1 LKFWTRSSVLILAL
15 SSSLFAQTLTGTIT
29 NRTSGKPAAGDDVVL
44 LALSNGMQEAARTKA
59 DREGRFS
66 FALKDDG
73 GPHLVRAIHEGVTY
87 HKMAPPGTSSVEVD
101 VYDAAKKVDGLNVTA
116 DVMRLQA
123 EQGQLQVTRLF
134 AVNNQST
141 PPRTQ
146 MNDANFEFFLPDG
159 ATVDQGMAR
168 APNGQPINSAPV
180 PQTTKNKY
188 AFSFPLRPGETQ
200 FQVAFHLPY
209 TGNAS
214 LDPKALYPTEHFVVE
229 MPKSMQFMPTSEN
242 LFQSMQD
249 PQFQDAIVHVAQ
261 RTTVSQ
267 NLSFKIS
274 GSAAFAPETAGGGD
288 GSAAQQAN
296 DNRPGGG
303 LGAPIDA
310 PDPLEQYRWQILGGL
325 TVLMSLGVFY
335 VTRFR
340 RASAVSAAP
349 ISMQAE
355 NLQAPIAPLAAQ
367 YIPARSPKVVAAT
380 PSGLLDAL
388 KEELFQLEIERK
400 QGKITSEEYEKSR
413 AALDHTLERALKRQN

>member
-1 LKFWTRSSVLILAL
+1 MKFWIRSSVLVIAL
-15 SSSLFAQTLTGTIT
+15 SNSLFAQTLAGTIT
-29 NRTSGKPAAGDDVVL
+29 NRTTGKPAAGDDVVL
-44 LALSNGMQEAARTKA
+44 LALANGMQEAARAKT
-59 DREGRFS
+59 DRDGKFS
-66 FALKDDG
+66 FAVKDDG
-73 GPHLVRAIHEGVTY
+73 GPHLVRAIHQGVTY

-101 VYDAAKKVDGLNVTA
+101 VYDAAKKVDGLTVTA

-123 EQGQLQVTRLF
+123 DQGQLQVTRLF

-146 MNDANFEFFLPDG
+146 MNDTNFEFFLPEG

-188 AFSFPLRPGETQ
+188 AFNFPLRPGETQ

-214 LDPKALYPTEHFVVE
+214 LDPKSLYPTEHFVVE
-229 MPKSMQFMPTSEN
+229 MPKSMQFTPTTEN
-242 LFQSMQD
+242 VFQSMQD
-249 PQFQDAIVHVAQ
+249 PQLQDAIVHVAQ
-261 RTTVSQ
+261 RTTLSQ
-267 NLSFKIS
+267 NLSFKVA
-274 GSAAFAPETAGGGD
+274 GSAAFATEPAGGGD
-288 GSAAQQAN
+288 GSATQQAS

-310 PDPLEQYRWQILGGL
+310 PDPLEQYRWQILVGL
-325 TVLMSLGVFY
+325 TLLMSLGVFY

-340 RASAVSAAP
+340 RASAISAASTSAQVESLHAQIPVSAGQ
-349 ISMQAE
+349 SFS
-355 NLQAPIAPLAAQ
+355 AA
-367 YIPARSPKVVAAT
+367 SSKVAAT
-380 PSGLLDAL
+380 PPTGLLNAL
-388 KEELFQLEIERK
+388 KDELFQLEIERK
-400 QGKITSEEYEKSR
+400 QGKITAEEYEKSR